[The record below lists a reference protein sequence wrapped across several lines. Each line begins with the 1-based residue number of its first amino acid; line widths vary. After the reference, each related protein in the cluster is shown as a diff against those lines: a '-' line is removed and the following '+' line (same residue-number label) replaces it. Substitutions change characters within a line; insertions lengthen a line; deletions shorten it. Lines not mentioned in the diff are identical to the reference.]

1 MSILIKNISHNNQ
14 ICDIFIENNRFIK
27 IAPEINLSAD
37 TEIDG
42 SRLAILP
49 GFYNTHTHAAM
60 SILRGFGDNKPLFEW
75 LSEDIWPIEEQ
86 LTAEDIYIA
95 SKLAILE
102 MIKSG
107 TVFFSDMYF
116 FPEATISAI
125 DEMGIRAAV
134 SIVEMDMFD
143 PLRTKQ
149 KQQLTKEFL
158 NQPNPCPDRLIKAI
172 SCHAIY
178 TVSEELFRWTANL
191 VHEHNLHLHI
201 HACET
206 FKEVCDARSKYNASP
221 ITKFAEWD
229 LLGSK
234 TILAHAIHLD
244 DEDIKLIKHSGTY
257 LTTNPASNLKLVSG
271 LFPFHKLHNE
281 FPGKITLGTDGASS
295 NNNLSMLEEMKLFS
309 LASKWQA
316 QNALAG
322 LDRDIFKAATR
333 NGAQAFGLNAGIIEE
348 GALADCILVN
358 LDNPFITPSYNLLSN
373 MVYAADSSCIHDV
386 ICNGKIIMR
395 NQKVAGEETII
406 TEAHRLA
413 DKIKSLKPVP
423 NAVP

>member
-1 MSILIKNISHNNQ
+1 MSILIKNITHNNQ
-14 ICDIFIENNRFIK
+14 LCDIYIENNHFTK
-27 IAPEINLSAD
+27 IAPQIDRIAD
-37 TEIDG
+37 SEIDG
-42 SRLAILP
+42 SNMAILP

-75 LSEDIWPIEEQ
+75 LSEDIWPIENQ

-116 FPEATISAI
+116 FPEATIRAI
-125 DEMGIRAAV
+125 DEMGIRAAI

-143 PLRTKQ
+143 PERTKE
-149 KQQLTKEFL
+149 KQQLTLDYL

-172 SCHAIY
+172 SCHAVY
-178 TVSEELFRWTANL
+178 TVSEELFRWTAEL
-191 VHEHNLHLHI
+191 VRERKLHLHI

-206 FKEVCDARSKYNASP
+206 FKEVCDCRGKYKASP
-221 ITKFAEWD
+221 IVKFAEWG
-229 LLGSK
+229 LLSPQ

-244 DEDIKLIKHSGTY
+244 EEDIKLIKNSGTY
-257 LTTNPASNLKLVSG
+257 LTTNPASNMKLVSG
-271 LFPFHKLHNE
+271 LFPFQKLHEE

-295 NNNLSMLEEMKLFS
+295 NNNLSMLEEMKLCS
-309 LASKWQA
+309 LVSKWQA

-322 LDRDIFKAATR
+322 LDKDIFTAATR

-348 GALADCILVN
+348 GALADCILVDLN
-358 LDNPFITPSYNLLSN
+358 NPFITPSYNLLSN
-373 MVYAADSSCIHDV
+373 MVYAADSSCIRDV
-386 ICNGKIIMR
+386 ICNGKVIMR
-395 NQKVAGEETII
+395 NQKVPGEETII
-406 TEAHRLA
+406 AEAHRLA
-413 DKIKSLKPVP
+413 AKIKSLKPVP